1 MGRQITFEERDQL
14 DSYKAKDY
22 AQNYD
27 TVTGGTSR
35 DLENYS
41 QSNANR
47 YQPGKVVGGLGE
59 AVPYS
64 GSGGLRE
71 KPKGTARID
80 RKGEIVM
87 DEAELQA

>member
-35 DLENYS
+35 DLETYKTS
-41 QSNANR
+41 QANR
-47 YQPGKVVGGLGE
+47 YQADYARGLGE
-59 AVPYS
+59 AVP
-64 GSGGLRE
+64 SGGSLGE
-71 KPKGTARID
+71 KPRGTARID
-80 RKGEIVM
+80 KKGEIVM
-87 DEAELQA
+87 DETELQA